1 MKDIASSLPGIDE
14 ILRTLQSH
22 RGTTASH
29 DLLPGLALFGAGVL
43 LGAGLALLFAPSSG
57 AELREN
63 IGERF
68 EEVRERINGGSAEQA
83 HS

>member
-1 MKDIASSLPGIDE
+1 MKDIAGSLPGLDE

-22 RGTTASH
+22 RGSAASH

-68 EEVRERINGGSAEQA
+68 DEARERINGAPADEA

>member
-22 RGTTASH
+22 RGSATNH
-29 DLLPGLALFGAGVL
+29 DLLPGIALFGAGVL

-57 AELREN
+57 SELREN
-63 IGERF
+63 LSERID
-68 EEVRERINGGSAEQA
+68 EVRERINGATGEEVRS
-83 HS
+83 